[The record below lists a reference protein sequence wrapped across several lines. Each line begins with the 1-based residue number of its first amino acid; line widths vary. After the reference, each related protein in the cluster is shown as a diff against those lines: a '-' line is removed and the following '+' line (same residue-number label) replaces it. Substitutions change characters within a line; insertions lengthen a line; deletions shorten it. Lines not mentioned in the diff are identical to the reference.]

1 MSEKKTELAETK
13 KPVLTQSERF
23 TMAVTKEASQ
33 LGELKL
39 TEFQKKLCQNYFIR
53 LDQQLKDLEV
63 KRLATDEKYRSKI
76 EFDWK
81 NINMTGLSLGVIAS
95 ASLELDA
102 SLPNHVNMIP
112 FANKHTGKYDIA
124 FIKGYRGMEI
134 VAKKY
139 ALDPPDM
146 IVVELVY
153 EKDVFKIIKKDAGNP
168 VENYTFS
175 IDAFNR
181 GKIIGGFYAH
191 IFKSD
196 PTKNKV
202 VAMSI
207 ADIEK
212 RKPAKAA
219 AEFWGGEKDIKKWD
233 KKENKYMPTGE
244 KEVIE
249 GYHTEMCYKTVYRA
263 CCNDITLD
271 SSKINA
277 NFLLMSKIEKE
288 AVDLAAKE
296 EINANANTTT
306 VDITHEEVTQEPER
320 LEPAKESKKKKDE
333 PASTIP
339 GPDDEQTRIDF

>member
-81 NINMTGLSLGVIAS
+81 NINMTGLSLGVIAN
-95 ASLELDA
+95 ASMELDP
-102 SLPNHVNMIP
+102 SLPNHTNMIP

-139 ALDPPDM
+139 ALDSPDK

-153 EKDVFKIIKKDAGNP
+153 ENDEFKLVKKDAGNS
-168 VENYTFS
+168 VESYSFS
-175 IDAFNR
+175 IKSPFER

-191 IFKSD
+191 IFAD

-202 VAMSI
+202 VAMSLK
-207 ADIEK
+207 DIEK

-249 GYHTEMCYKTVYRA
+249 GYYKEMCYKTVYRA

-288 AVDLAAKE
+288 SVDLAAKE
-296 EINANANTTT
+296 EIAENANQTT
-306 VDITHEEVTQEPER
+306 VDITHEEITEQPQR
-320 LEPAKESKKKKDE
+320 LEKKKDE
-333 PASTIP
+333 QPEV
-339 GPDDEQTRIDF
+339 DEQSTTEINF

>member
-1 MSEKKTELAETK
+1 MSDNKKTELAETK
-13 KPVLTQSERF
+13 KPVLSQSERF

-53 LDQQLKDLEV
+53 LDQQLKELEV
-63 KRLATDEKYRSKI
+63 KRLATDEKYRTPFEYKW
-76 EFDWK
+76 D

-102 SLPNHVNMIP
+102 ALPNHVSMIP
-112 FANKHTGKYDIA
+112 FANKSTKKYDIA

-139 ALDPPDM
+139 ALDPPDL
-146 IVVELVY
+146 IVVELVH
-153 EKDVFKIIKKDAGNP
+153 KNDDFKIIKKDSTNP

-175 IDAFNR
+175 INAFDR
-181 GKIIGGFYAH
+181 GEIIGGFYAH
-191 IFKSD
+191 IFKND
-196 PTKNKV
+196 PAKNKV
-202 VAMSI
+202 VAISV

-219 AEFWGGEKDIKKWD
+219 AEFWGGEKDVYEWKNGKREKTGKEKTDGYYD
-233 KKENKYMPTGE
+233 K
-244 KEVIE
+244 
-249 GYHTEMCYKTVYRA
+249 MCYKTVYRA

-288 AVDLAAKE
+288 SVELAAKE
-296 EINANANTTT
+296 EINANANQTT
-306 VDITHEEVTQEPER
+306 VDISHEEITQEPQR
-320 LEPAKESKKKKDE
+320 LEVKKVEEDKPEVENK
-333 PASTIP
+333 
-339 GPDDEQTRIDF
+339 EQTEITF

>member
-39 TEFQKKLCQNYFIR
+39 TDFQKKLCQNYFIR

-63 KRLATDEKYRSKI
+63 KRLATDEKYRAPF
-76 EFDWK
+76 EFKWD
-81 NINMTGLSLGVIAS
+81 NVNMAGLSLGVIAS

-102 SLPNHVNMIP
+102 SLPNHVSMIP
-112 FANKHTGKYDIA
+112 FANKSTKKYDIA

-139 ALDPPDM
+139 ALDPPDL
-146 IVVELVY
+146 IVVELVH
-153 EKDVFKIIKKDAGNP
+153 EKDTFKIIKKDAGNP

-175 IDAFNR
+175 IDAFDR

-202 VAMSI
+202 VAMSV

-233 KKENKYMPTGE
+233 KGAGKMMSTGE
-244 KEVIE
+244 KEKTD
-249 GYHTEMCYKTVYRA
+249 GYYDKMCYKTVYRA

-288 AVDLAAKE
+288 SVDLAAKE
-296 EINANANTTT
+296 EIAANANQTT
-306 VDITHEEVTQEPER
+306 VDITHEEITQEPQR
-320 LEPAKESKKKKDE
+320 LEKKNEEEKPE
-333 PASTIP
+333 A
-339 GPDDEQTRIDF
+339 DEQTTTEIKFN

>member
-1 MSEKKTELAETK
+1 MSTEKKTELAK
-13 KPVLTQSERF
+13 KELSQSERF
-23 TMAVTKEASQ
+23 TLAVTKEASQ

-39 TEFQKKLCQNYFIR
+39 TDFQKKLCQNYFIR
-53 LDQQLKDLEV
+53 LDQQLKDLEI
-63 KRLATDEKYRSKI
+63 KRLAQDEKYRPKI

-81 NINMTGLSLGVIAS
+81 NINMTGLALGVIAC
-95 ASLELDA
+95 ASMELDA
-102 SLPNHVNMIP
+102 SLPNHINMIP
-112 FANKHTGKYDIA
+112 FANKHTNKYDIG

-139 ALDPPDM
+139 ALDAPDM

-153 EKDVFKIIKKDAGNP
+153 EKDVFKIIKKDMGNP

-175 IDAFNR
+175 IDAFDR
-181 GKIIGGFYAH
+181 GEIIGGFYAH

-196 PTKNKV
+196 PTKNRV

-207 ADIEK
+207 SDIEK
-212 RKPAKAA
+212 RKPKKAA
-219 AEFWGGEKDIKKWD
+219 AEFWGGEKDVWSNGKK
-233 KKENKYMPTGE
+233 TGE
-244 KEVIE
+244 KEIIE
-249 GYHTEMCYKTVYRA
+249 GYYKEMCYKTVYRA

-296 EINANANTTT
+296 EISANANVAT
-306 VDITHEEVTQEPER
+306 VDISHEEVVN
-320 LEPAKESKKKKDE
+320 EPAKLEAKKEKKE
-333 PASTIP
+333 EKPPVP
-339 GPDDEQTRIDF
+339 GEEQEIQF

>member
-1 MSEKKTELAETK
+1 MSTEKKTELAETK

-23 TMAVTKEASQ
+23 AMAVTKEASQ

-39 TEFQKKLCQNYFIR
+39 TDFQKKLCQNYFIR

-63 KRLATDEKYRSKI
+63 KRLATVEKYRPKI
-76 EFDWK
+76 AFTWE
-81 NINMTGLSLGVIAS
+81 NINMAGLSLGVIAN
-95 ASLELDA
+95 ASMELDP
-102 SLPNHVNMIP
+102 SLPNHTNMIP

-139 ALDPPDM
+139 ALDSPDK

-153 EKDVFKIIKKDAGNP
+153 ETDKFSMVKKDMGNP
-168 VENYTFS
+168 VENYSFE
-175 IDAFNR
+175 IKNPFAR

-191 IFKSD
+191 IFDSD
-196 PTKNKV
+196 PTKNRV

-207 ADIEK
+207 EDIEK
-212 RKPAKAA
+212 RKPKKAA
-219 AEFWGGEKDIKKWD
+219 AEFWGGEKDIYEWKDGKNEKTGKTETIDGYYD
-233 KKENKYMPTGE
+233 K
-244 KEVIE
+244 
-249 GYHTEMCYKTVYRA
+249 MCYKTVYRA

-288 AVDLAAKE
+288 SVDLAAKE
-296 EINANANTTT
+296 EIAANANQTT
-306 VDITHEEVTQEPER
+306 VDISHEEITQDPQR
-320 LEPAKESKKKKDE
+320 LEKKKEEEK
-333 PASTIP
+333 
-339 GPDDEQTRIDF
+339 PDVDDKEQTEINFNS